1 MADNFTRHECK
12 SNIEPTPKTVIV
24 EAYGLRKCTRLVEQV
39 SEYREYNIIWNAHL
53 CDSLTYSLC
62 FPQVADDDI
71 DVRKNALAVL
81 CDEFRN
87 PYVIHGCTDAGI
99 IKVLSS
105 MIVDPDHITRVRASR
120 ALSLAAEDAVGLE
133 AILLDEAITE
143 ILQGMND
150 DSDDVRRNVYDCLN
164 HCTRTQKGVEAC
176 VKAGVTVEFVSAVM
190 AEENSLKPIILKTI
204 HNTCKIDSGLQ
215 DALKTQAVCTLID
228 LLRGAKETDVI
239 IQAARALGFI
249 CFSDVAKG
257 EAIQEKGIE
266 VLVSQMKITDLER
279 VKKELTFALM
289 VVTSTDEGKQQIT
302 ECDGISTIIKLLSS
316 KLASDRLVKLNVLKV
331 ISNVAINPQARRD
344 LSRSTF
350 ADEQKDSEEKK
361 ENEDDSSS
369 AVMVRKTP
377 HVSCV
382 PLIIALQEEAEQAGD
397 TLTAKHAKI
406 ALAAVQWVP

>member
-12 SNIEPTPKTVIV
+12 SNVEPTPKTVIV
-24 EAYGLRKCTRLVEQV
+24 EAYGLRKCPRLVE
-39 SEYREYNIIWNAHL
+39 
-53 CDSLTYSLC
+53 
-62 FPQVADDDI
+62 QVADDDI

-120 ALSLAAEDAVGLE
+120 ALSLAAEDALGLE
-133 AILLDEAITE
+133 AILLDDAVTE
-143 ILQGMND
+143 VLQGMND
-150 DSDDVRRNVYDCLN
+150 DSEDVRKNVYECLL

-190 AEENSLKPIILKTI
+190 AEDTSLKPIILQTI
-204 HNTCKIDSGLQ
+204 HNTCKIDTGLQ
-215 DALKTQAVCTLID
+215 DALKTQAVSTLID
-228 LLRGAKETDVI
+228 LLRGAKDTDVI

-249 CFSDVAKG
+249 CFSDVAKA
-257 EAIQEKGIE
+257 EAIQERGIE
-266 VLVSQMKITDLER
+266 VLISQMKLTDLER

-302 ECDGISTIIKLLSS
+302 ECDGISTIIKFLSS

-331 ISNVAINPQARRD
+331 ISNVAINPVARKD

-350 ADEQKDSEEKK
+350 ADVEEKK
-361 ENEDDSSS
+361 EDDSGGSS
-369 AVMVRKTP
+369 GGGGGALARKTP
-377 HVSCV
+377 HVSCI
-382 PLIIALQEEAEQAGD
+382 PLIQALQAEAEEGGD

>member
-1 MADNFTRHECK
+1 M
-12 SNIEPTPKTVIV
+12 
-24 EAYGLRKCTRLVEQV
+24 
-39 SEYREYNIIWNAHL
+39 
-53 CDSLTYSLC
+53 
-62 FPQVADDDI
+62 ADDDI
-71 DVRKNALAVL
+71 DVRKNALSVL

-105 MIVDPDHITRVRASR
+105 MIIDPDHITRVRASR
-120 ALSLAAEDAVGLE
+120 ALSLAAEDALGLE

-150 DSDDVRRNVYDCLN
+150 DSEDVRKNVYECLN
-164 HCTRTQKGVEAC
+164 HCTRTSKGVEAC

-190 AEENSLKPIILKTI
+190 AEENNLKPIILQTI

-215 DALKTQAVCTLID
+215 DALKTQAVPTLID
-228 LLRGAKETDVI
+228 LLRGATDTNVI

-249 CFSDVAKG
+249 CFSDVAKD
-257 EAIQEKGIE
+257 EAMQERGIE
-266 VLVSQMKITDLER
+266 VLISQMKKTELER

-302 ECDGISTIIKLLSS
+302 ECDGIATIIKLLSS
-316 KLASDRLVKLNVLKV
+316 KLESDRLVKLNVLKV
-331 ISNVAINPQARRD
+331 ISNVAINPVARRD
-344 LSRSTF
+344 LARSSF
-350 ADEQKDSEEKK
+350 ADAELNEGKQQEQSEGGEGAG
-361 ENEDDSSS
+361 DDQSVGSSGS
-369 AVMVRKTP
+369 ALARKTP
-377 HVSCV
+377 HVSCI
-382 PLIIALQEEAEQAGD
+382 PLIIALQAEAEANGD